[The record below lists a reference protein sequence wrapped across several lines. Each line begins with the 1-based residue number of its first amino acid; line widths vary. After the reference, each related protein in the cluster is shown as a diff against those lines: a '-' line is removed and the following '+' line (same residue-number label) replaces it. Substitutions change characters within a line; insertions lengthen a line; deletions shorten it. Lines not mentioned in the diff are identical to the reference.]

1 MTASPIRNADGK
13 LAITPGVWRLSK
25 TGLHLDAPSF
35 KSAGYCGGAC
45 VNSAMR
51 YESSRL
57 ADAALIAEA
66 GTVTNQ
72 TGRTPAELAAMVREL
87 QVALKSLIALDDRMN
102 DESNDDAGTFT
113 GSYYAYYKGE
123 YKTWAAA
130 RAALAKSEGV

>member
-1 MTASPIRNADGK
+1 MNASPIRNADGK

-72 TGRTPAELAAMVREL
+72 TGRTPAELAALVREL
-87 QVALKSLIALDDRMN
+87 VLAVRMASKYAHGQITYRLLDIC
-102 DESNDDAGTFT
+102 DEAES
-113 GSYYAYYKGE
+113 
-123 YKTWAAA
+123 
-130 RAALAKSEGV
+130 ALAKTEGI

>member
-1 MTASPIRNADGK
+1 MTASPIRDSDGK

-57 ADAALIAEA
+57 ADSALIAEA

-72 TGRTPAELAAMVREL
+72 TNRTPAELAALVREL
-87 QVALKSLIALDDRMN
+87 REALAAYRKHDPYFMDDN
-102 DESNDDAGTFT
+102 L
-113 GSYYAYYKGE
+113 
-123 YKTWAAA
+123 
-130 RAALAKSEGV
+130 LAKSEGV

>member
-1 MTASPIRNADGK
+1 MSTSPIRDSAGK

-87 QVALKSLIALDDRMN
+87 REALKN
-102 DESNDDAGTFT
+102 VNHEGGCYCDAQ
-113 GSYYAYYKGE
+113 YAMGGAYPRHAADCE
-123 YKTWAAA
+123 AA
-130 RAALAKSEGV
+130 RAAIAKSEGI